1 MMFSVKSGESV
12 VYHLEGSLNFTAQTL
27 PMDDKG
33 KEIDGKF
40 VMRRA
45 LVLKVT
51 LLSIRKGHC

>member
-12 VYHLEGSLNFTAQTL
+12 VYHLKAGLGFTVQTL
-27 PMDDKG
+27 TMDDKG

-40 VMRRA
+40 IMRRA

-51 LLSIRKGHC
+51 LLSIHKGHC

>member
-12 VYHLEGSLNFTAQTL
+12 VYHLKAGLNFTVQTL
-27 PMDDKG
+27 PMDGKG

-40 VMRRA
+40 VLTRA